1 MSGDERRL
9 SILKAATPLFA
20 ENGFN
25 GTSIRDIARAA
36 NVSEALLYK
45 HFPSKE
51 ALYREILEFTNRIS
65 SFTIKEFM
73 QLEPGTETLVLFI
86 YVFVHIIL
94 FKVPEFREGQEIYER
109 LFFRSLLGD
118 VSYAKTGLKTIMVNT
133 REAILANFD
142 AAVSAGDIVERH
154 VDPINLFWFI
164 HHLAMGLDLCHM
176 SGEPAF
182 QYDISKEELAEHAVK
197 FCLRGIGMTDE
208 AIRKYF
214 NLPELRAFKNKILK

>member
-1 MSGDERRL
+1 MSGEERRL
-9 SILKAATPLFA
+9 AIIKVATPLFA
-20 ENGFN
+20 EKGFD
-25 GTSIRDIARAA
+25 GTSIREIARAA

-51 ALYREILEFTNRIS
+51 ALYSEILEFTTRIS

-73 QLEPGTETLVLFI
+73 QLEPGTETLVIFI
-86 YVFVHIIL
+86 YVFFHIIL
-94 FKVPEFREGQEIYER
+94 FKVPGLREEQEMYEW

-118 VSYAKTGLKTIMVNT
+118 VSYAKTGFRTIMGNM
-133 REAILANFD
+133 RETILTNYD
-142 AAVSAGDIVERH
+142 AAVSAGDIVEMR

-164 HHLAMGLDLCHM
+164 HHLAMGLDLCHK

-182 QYDISKEELAEHAVK
+182 QYDSSKEELAEHAVK

-214 NLPELRAFKNKILK
+214 NTSQLRAFKNEILK